1 MPTGALAVSLPSRA
15 VNRIH
20 NWYCNRESWKRHVR
34 EEVVPPAIDG
44 LHLDNDVLEVGPG
57 FGPGTEV
64 LSERAE
70 RLTALEIDPDLAAAL
85 RERLGDRVD
94 VVSGDGTAMP
104 FPDGS
109 FSAAACFTMLHH
121 VPAAAMQDQLFAEV
135 GRVLRPGGV
144 FAGTDSVGGGFAFKL
159 AHLGDINVPLDPATL
174 GARLEDAGFERVSID
189 QGTGVAASTVRFR
202 AYRPAG

>member
-1 MPTGALAVSLPSRA
+1 MPTGALAVSLPSGA

-44 LHLDNDVLEVGPG
+44 LHLGNDVLEVGPG

-85 RERLGDRVD
+85 RSACGRA
-94 VVSGDGTAMP
+94 SGDHA
-104 FPDGS
+104 
-109 FSAAACFTMLHH
+109 
-121 VPAAAMQDQLFAEV
+121 VPQR
-135 GRVLRPGGV
+135 GRDLIRN
-144 FAGTDSVGGGFAFKL
+144 AG
-159 AHLGDINVPLDPATL
+159 
-174 GARLEDAGFERVSID
+174 
-189 QGTGVAASTVRFR
+189 
-202 AYRPAG
+202 

>member
-1 MPTGALAVSLPSRA
+1 M
-15 VNRIH
+15 NRIH
-20 NWYCNRESWKRHVR
+20 NWYCNRDSWKQHVR

-44 LHLDNDVLEVGPG
+44 LDLGDDVLEVGPG

-70 RLTALEIDPDLAAAL
+70 RLTALEIDPELAAAL
-85 RERLGDRVD
+85 RKRLGDRVD
-94 VVSGDGTAMP
+94 IIDGDGTAMP
-104 FPDGS
+104 FADGS

-135 GRVLRPGGV
+135 RRVLRPGGV
-144 FAGTDSVGGGFAFKL
+144 FAGTDSVGGGLVFKL
-159 AHLGDINVPLDPATL
+159 AHLGDINVPLDPAKL
-174 GARLEDAGFERVSID
+174 GTRLEYAGFERVAID
-189 QGTGVAASTVRFR
+189 HGPGAAAKTVRFR

>member
-1 MPTGALAVSLPSRA
+1 

-20 NWYCNRESWKRHVR
+20 SWYCNRDAWKQHVR
-34 EEVVPPAIDG
+34 EQVVPPAIDG
-44 LHLDNDVLEVGPG
+44 LDLGGDVLEVGPG

-70 RLTALEIDPDLAAAL
+70 RLTALEIDPELAAAL
-85 RERLGDRVD
+85 RKRLGGRVD
-94 VVSGDGTAMP
+94 IVDGDGTAMP
-104 FPDGS
+104 FADGS

-135 GRVLRPGGV
+135 RRVLRPGGV
-144 FAGTDSVGGGFAFKL
+144 FAGTDSVGGGLIFKL
-159 AHLGDINVPLDPATL
+159 AHLGDINVPLDPAKL
-174 GARLEDAGFERVSID
+174 GTRLEDAGFERVAID
-189 QGTGVAASTVRFR
+189 HGPGAAAKTVRFR